1 MATEVEAQMR
11 GMNTYVNTEFASVKQ
26 KIAMNWQ
33 QAHGTPMPPNSFYSE
48 QIPARAT
55 ISIGEVPNG
64 Q

>member
-11 GMNTYVNTEFASVKQ
+11 GMNTYVNAGFASVKQ
-26 KIAMNWQ
+26 QIAMVWQ
-33 QAHGTPMPPNSFYSE
+33 EAHGEPMPPNTFYSE

-64 Q
+64 K